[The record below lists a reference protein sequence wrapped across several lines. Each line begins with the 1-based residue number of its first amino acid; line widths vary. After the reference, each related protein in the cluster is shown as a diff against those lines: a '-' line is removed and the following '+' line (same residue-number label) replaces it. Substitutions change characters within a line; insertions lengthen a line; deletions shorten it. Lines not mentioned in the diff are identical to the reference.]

1 MRLAFICSKLP
12 EINFYQKIHLITKNI
27 YDFNRIMMI
36 SHKQQISLSKIEE
49 EYEGDFL
56 KDDDQM
62 FKLKQI
68 INELDDLDRSLLI
81 MYADEGS
88 MAKAGK
94 KFNVSAATIY
104 SNIKRIRNIIKEK
117 L

>member
-1 MRLAFICSKLP
+1 
-12 EINFYQKIHLITKNI
+12 
-27 YDFNRIMMI
+27 MI
-36 SHKQQISLSKIEE
+36 LHKQQVSLSKIEE

-56 KDDDQM
+56 TDDERM

-68 INELDDLDRSLLI
+68 INELDDLDKAILI
-81 MYADEGS
+81 IYADEGS

-94 KFNVSAATIY
+94 KLNVSAATIY
-104 SNIKRIRNIIKEK
+104 ANINRIRNIIKEK

>member
-1 MRLAFICSKLP
+1 
-12 EINFYQKIHLITKNI
+12 
-27 YDFNRIMMI
+27 MI
-36 SHKQQISLSKIEE
+36 SHKQQTPSLKKIEE
-49 EYEGDFL
+49 EYISDIFV
-56 KDDDQM
+56 DDDQM

-68 INELDDLDRSLLI
+68 IDELDDLDKALLI
-81 MYADEGS
+81 IYADEGS

-104 SNIKRIRNIIKEK
+104 TQIKRIRNIIKEK

>member
-1 MRLAFICSKLP
+1 MTF
-12 EINFYQKIHLITKNI
+12 QKQHT
-27 YDFNRIMMI
+27 
-36 SHKQQISLSKIEE
+36 SLSKIID
-49 EYEGDFL
+49 EYNSDIFV
-56 KDDDQM
+56 DDDRI
-62 FKLKQI
+62 FRLKEV
-68 INELDDLDRSLLI
+68 INELDDLDKAILI
-81 MYADEGS
+81 VYADEGS

>member
-1 MRLAFICSKLP
+1 
-12 EINFYQKIHLITKNI
+12 
-27 YDFNRIMMI
+27 MMI

-49 EYEGDFL
+49 EYIGDFL

-62 FKLKQI
+62 FKLKEI
-68 INELDDLDRSLLI
+68 IENLDDLDRALLI
-81 MYADEGS
+81 VYADEGS
-88 MAKAGK
+88 MAKAGR

-104 SNIKRIRNIIKEK
+104 TNIKRIRNIIKEK

>member
-1 MRLAFICSKLP
+1 
-12 EINFYQKIHLITKNI
+12 
-27 YDFNRIMMI
+27 MI
-36 SHKQQISLSKIEE
+36 LHKQQVSLSKIEE

-56 KDDDQM
+56 KDDERI

-68 INELDDLDRSLLI
+68 INELDDLDKAILI
-81 MYADEGS
+81 IYADEGT

-94 KFNVSAATIY
+94 KLNVSAATIY
-104 SNIKRIRNIIKEK
+104 ANIKRIRNIIKEK

>member
-1 MRLAFICSKLP
+1 
-12 EINFYQKIHLITKNI
+12 
-27 YDFNRIMMI
+27 MI
-36 SHKQQISLSKIEE
+36 LHKQQVSLSKIEE

-56 KDDDQM
+56 KDDERM

-68 INELDDLDRSLLI
+68 IDELDDLDKAILI
-81 MYADEGS
+81 IYADEGS

-94 KFNVSAATIY
+94 KLNVSAATIY
-104 SNIKRIRNIIKEK
+104 ANIKRIRDIIKEK

>member
-1 MRLAFICSKLP
+1 MNWKK
-12 EINFYQKIHLITKNI
+12 EH
-27 YDFNRIMMI
+27 
-36 SHKQQISLSKIEE
+36 ISLQKIEE

-68 INELDDLDRSLLI
+68 INELDDLDRAILI
-81 MYADEGS
+81 VYADEGS
-88 MAKAGK
+88 MAKAGC

-104 SNIKRIRNIIKEK
+104 SNIKRIRQIIKEK

>member
-1 MRLAFICSKLP
+1 MTFQKQHTSL
-12 EINFYQKIHLITKNI
+12 QKII
-27 YDFNRIMMI
+27 D
-36 SHKQQISLSKIEE
+36 
-49 EYEGDFL
+49 EYNSDIFV
-56 KDDDQM
+56 DDDRI
-62 FKLKQI
+62 FRLKEV
-68 INELDDLDRSLLI
+68 INELDDLDRAILI

-104 SNIKRIRNIIKEK
+104 SNIKRIRNIIKER

>member
-1 MRLAFICSKLP
+1 
-12 EINFYQKIHLITKNI
+12 
-27 YDFNRIMMI
+27 MI
-36 SHKQQISLSKIEE
+36 LHKQQVSLQKIEE

-56 KDDDQM
+56 KDDERM

-68 INELDDLDRSLLI
+68 INELDDLDRAILI
-81 MYADEGS
+81 IYSDEGS

-94 KFNVSAATIY
+94 KLNVSAATIY
-104 SNIKRIRNIIKEK
+104 ANIKRIRNIIKEK

>member
-1 MRLAFICSKLP
+1 MKLTRHTP
-12 EINFYQKIHLITKNI
+12 
-27 YDFNRIMMI
+27 
-36 SHKQQISLSKIEE
+36 SLSKIEE

-56 KDDDQM
+56 KDDDSI

-68 INELDDLDRSLLI
+68 IDELDDLDKALLI
-81 MYADEGS
+81 IYADEQS
-88 MAKAGK
+88 MAKAGR

-104 SNIKRIRNIIKEK
+104 TNIKRIRQIIKDK

>member
-1 MRLAFICSKLP
+1 
-12 EINFYQKIHLITKNI
+12 
-27 YDFNRIMMI
+27 MI
-36 SHKQQISLSKIEE
+36 LHRQQTPSLKKIEE
-49 EYEGDFL
+49 EYANDIFL
-56 KDDDQM
+56 DDDQM

-68 INELDDLDRSLLI
+68 INELDDLDKSILI

-88 MAKAGK
+88 MAKTGK

-104 SNIKRIRNIIKEK
+104 TNIKRIRQIIKEK

>member
-1 MRLAFICSKLP
+1 
-12 EINFYQKIHLITKNI
+12 
-27 YDFNRIMMI
+27 MI

-49 EYEGDFL
+49 EYIGDFL
-56 KDDDQM
+56 KDDDRM
-62 FKLKQI
+62 FKLKEI
-68 INELDDLDRSLLI
+68 IENLDDLDRAILI
-81 MYADEGS
+81 IYADEGS
-88 MAKAGK
+88 MAKAGR

>member
-1 MRLAFICSKLP
+1 MTF
-12 EINFYQKIHLITKNI
+12 QKQH
-27 YDFNRIMMI
+27 
-36 SHKQQISLSKIEE
+36 ISLSKIID
-49 EYEGDFL
+49 EYNSDIFV
-56 KDDDQM
+56 DDDRI
-62 FKLKQI
+62 FRLKEV
-68 INELDDLDRSLLI
+68 INELDDLDRAILI

-104 SNIKRIRNIIKEK
+104 SNIKRIRQEIKEK

>member
-1 MRLAFICSKLP
+1 
-12 EINFYQKIHLITKNI
+12 
-27 YDFNRIMMI
+27 MI

-49 EYEGDFL
+49 EYIGDFL

-62 FKLKQI
+62 FKLKEI
-68 INELDDLDRSLLI
+68 IENLDDLDRALLI
-81 MYADEGS
+81 VYADEGS
-88 MAKAGK
+88 MAKAGR

-104 SNIKRIRNIIKEK
+104 TNIKRIRNIIKEK

>member
-1 MRLAFICSKLP
+1 
-12 EINFYQKIHLITKNI
+12 
-27 YDFNRIMMI
+27 MI
-36 SHKQQISLSKIEE
+36 LHKQQVSLSKIEE

-56 KDDDQM
+56 KDDESM

-68 INELDDLDRSLLI
+68 IDELDDLDKAILI
-81 MYADEGS
+81 IYADEGS

-94 KFNVSAATIY
+94 KLNVSAATIY
-104 SNIKRIRNIIKEK
+104 ANIKRIRDIIKEK

>member
-1 MRLAFICSKLP
+1 MKLTRHTP
-12 EINFYQKIHLITKNI
+12 
-27 YDFNRIMMI
+27 
-36 SHKQQISLSKIEE
+36 SLSKIEE

-56 KDDDQM
+56 KDDEKM
-62 FKLKQI
+62 FKLKEI
-68 INELDDLDRSLLI
+68 IKNLDDLDRAILI
-81 MYADEGS
+81 IYADEGS

-104 SNIKRIRNIIKEK
+104 TNVKRIRQEIKEK

>member
-1 MRLAFICSKLP
+1 
-12 EINFYQKIHLITKNI
+12 
-27 YDFNRIMMI
+27 MI

-49 EYEGDFL
+49 EYIGDFL
-56 KDDDQM
+56 KDDDRI
-62 FKLKQI
+62 FRLKEI
-68 INELDDLDRSLLI
+68 INELDDLDRAILI
-81 MYADEGS
+81 VYADEGS

-104 SNIKRIRNIIKEK
+104 TNIKRIRQIIKEK